1 MSYQGRFVEVGGE
14 RIHLIERGSGPPLLL
29 VHGFPSNA
37 AAWSAIMPRLE
48 AERSMVALDMVGFG
62 QSTRQPRR
70 PLSGDAYADRLVG
83 LMDALGLE

>member
-1 MSYQGRFVEVGGE
+1 MLDQGRFVEVGGE

-37 AAWSAIMPRLE
+37 AAFSAIVPRLE

-70 PLSGDAYADRLVG
+70 PLTGDAYADRLV
-83 LMDALGLE
+83 ALHG